1 MINEAGHRFLEW
13 MEIRESDLMNYQ
25 PLAGS
30 FAVIKVGEEFLICF
44 NKWRQQW
51 ELPAGK
57 REGKETPVECAI
69 RELYEE
75 TTQKL
80 SSLEFLGLAK
90 IQKADGEVKYN
101 PIFYGEQKSLSEF
114 RENEEMNDIK
124 LWDLITDADP
134 FDPVDRRILEEVR
147 KRR

>member
-1 MINEAGHRFLEW
+1 MINQAGHQFLDWIPKKES
-13 MEIRESDLMNYQ
+13 EIMNFE

-57 REGKETPVECAI
+57 REGTETPAECAI

-75 TTQKL
+75 TTQKVA
-80 SSLEFLGLAK
+80 SLEFLGLAK
-90 IQKADGEVKYN
+90 IQKRNGDVKYN
-101 PIFYGEQKSLSEF
+101 PVFYGEQKSLTSFE
-114 RENEEMNDIK
+114 ENEEMSAIQ
-124 LWDLITDADP
+124 LWDLAAPVQP